1 MKAMMLPWESVCV
14 TLELVNAL
22 HPKEILENQAIGG
35 IVLLVQRAAFVDLM
49 VLSFHSSLLFG
60 DLMRISVSEPLTLAP
75 GGVDRNGSALLL
87 GKARHD
93 GQQELALAVEGSN
106 VLFFKIELGTM
117 LLQLADGGQAVNR
130 VSGKSAD

>member
-1 MKAMMLPWESVCV
+1 MLPWESVCV

-75 GGVDRNGSALLL
+75 GDVDRNGSALLL

-93 GQQELALAVEGSN
+93 GQQELALAVDGSD
-106 VLFFKIELGTM
+106 VLFFKIELGNM